1 MRGTRDRGEG
11 VVGYVILVPV
21 ALFVVLLAVQAA
33 VYFHEA
39 NIADNAAGRAAAT
52 ASRRGSGSGAGRAEA
67 RAVVMESGSR
77 LVDIKVIDGAL
88 VRATV
93 RLAVSRVVPLFPD
106 SVERS
111 ATAPKERFVPEDER

>member
-52 ASRRGSGSGAGRAEA
+52 ASRRGSGSRRGDGLRSHREADGRTEFFG
-67 RAVVMESGSR
+67 R
-77 LVDIKVIDGAL
+77 
-88 VRATV
+88 T
-93 RLAVSRVVPLFPD
+93 
-106 SVERS
+106 
-111 ATAPKERFVPEDER
+111 

>member
-21 ALFVVLLAVQAA
+21 ALFVVLLGVQAA

-39 NIADNAAGRAAAT
+39 NIADNAAGRAATT

-77 LVDIKVIDGAL
+77 LVDVKVIDGAL

-93 RLAVSRVVPLFPD
+93 RLSVSRVVPLFPD